1 MSFSTP
7 FIERPIATTLL
18 MIAVTLLGLVCV
30 PQLPIAPLVVAIGRS
45 MKGVEKLIGA

>member
-30 PQLPIAPLVVAIGRS
+30 PQLPIAPLPSSRKSQA
-45 MKGVEKLIGA
+45 